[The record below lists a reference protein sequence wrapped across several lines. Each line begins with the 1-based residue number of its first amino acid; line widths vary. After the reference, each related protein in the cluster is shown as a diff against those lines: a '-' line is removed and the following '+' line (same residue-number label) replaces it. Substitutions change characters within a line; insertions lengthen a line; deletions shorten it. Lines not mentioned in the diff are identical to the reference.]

1 MKNKK
6 PLLIV
11 LGEPNSIFSELL
23 FKSYRKK
30 IIQKY
35 NRPIIIIGSE
45 NLLKSQMK
53 FLKYSIKIKKINSF
67 DFKKFN
73 FNKKYINILNVEYKF
88 KKTFDKI
95 SNNSNKYIND
105 CFKIAIKLLYE
116 KSAFA
121 LINGPVSKTHF
132 LEKKHL
138 GVTEYLASKTK
149 NKNKPTMLIYNPVF
163 SVCPITTHLPISS
176 VTKNLSKNKIVN
188 DVMNINNF
196 YKNKLNTK
204 PKIAIL
210 GLNPHCESI
219 EKISEEKKIIKPAIK
234 SLMNKKIYI
243 KGPFSADTFF
253 SKKNLSYFDVAVGM
267 YHDQVLA
274 PMKTI
279 FNFNAINLTLGL
291 PFLRV
296 SPDHGTNNQMAG
308 KNKSNAQSL
317 ISSINFFKKIK

>member
-23 FKSYRKK
+23 FKVYKRK
-30 IIQKY
+30 IIQKF
-35 NRPIIIIGSE
+35 NRPVVIIGSE
-45 NLLKSQMK
+45 NLLKLQMK
-53 FLKYSIKIKKINSF
+53 FLKYSIKINKINSLN
-67 DFKKFN
+67 FKKLN
-73 FNKKYINILNVEYKF
+73 FNKKNINIFNVEYKF

-105 CFKIAIKLLYE
+105 CFKIAIKLLKE
-116 KSAFA
+116 NSAFG

-132 LEKKHL
+132 LEKKYL

-149 NKNKPTMLIYNPVF
+149 NKKKPTMLIYNPAF
-163 SVCPITTHLPISS
+163 SVCPITTHLPINH
-176 VTKNLSKNKIVN
+176 VTKNLTKNKILN

-196 YKNKLNTK
+196 YKNKLNIK
-204 PKIAIL
+204 PKISIL

-219 EKISEEKKIIKPAIK
+219 EKLSEEKKIIKPAIK
-234 SLMNKKIYI
+234 SLISKKIDI

-253 SKKNLSYFDVAVGM
+253 TKKNLTHFDITVGM
-267 YHDQVLA
+267 YHDQVLT

-291 PFLRV
+291 DFLRV